1 MLINTCVFKIAIFLW
16 AKSYKWLDLIF
27 LGKDHCVGPVR
38 KNLGYFWVQ
47 EELTRQ
53 GYRLLDMKLVATLA

>member
-1 MLINTCVFKIAIFLW
+1 MSSKLLFFYGQNARSGLNSVGFEISA
-16 AKSYKWLDLIF
+16 
-27 LGKDHCVGPVR
+27 KDHCVGPVR

>member
-1 MLINTCVFKIAIFLW
+1 MALIR
-16 AKSYKWLDLIF
+16 LDLKF
-27 LGKDHCVGPVR
+27 LRSDHCVGPVR

-53 GYRLLDMKLVATLA
+53 GYRLPDMKLVATLA